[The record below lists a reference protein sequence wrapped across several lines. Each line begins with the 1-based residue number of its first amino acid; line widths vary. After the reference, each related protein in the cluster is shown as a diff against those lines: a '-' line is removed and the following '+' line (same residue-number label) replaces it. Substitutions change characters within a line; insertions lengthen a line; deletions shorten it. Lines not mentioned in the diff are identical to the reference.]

1 MANKHAKAK
10 NLRARA
16 LVSLVAIIVVV
27 AVCAYLGLC
36 GFGKGTMINYLK
48 PWGDAISL
56 GLDLRGGVY
65 TVYQAENNGDPDFD
79 TKMESTV
86 SILTSRLTR
95 QGFTEATVTR
105 QGSDRI
111 RVEIPN
117 VSDPNQIL
125 TIIGTPAQLYFV
137 DESGNNLMEGSM
149 VKNAQAAQDQD
160 GKPCIAF
167 ELTDEGAK
175 IFAEAT
181 AANLGKTISITLDGE
196 TISRATV
203 NTVIAGGKGE
213 ITGNFTA
220 DEAKNLA
227 TLILSGALPLN
238 LAQLEVSAISA
249 TLGVEALDRAI
260 QAGII
265 GVALVMLFML
275 FRYRLCGLVADI
287 ALTIYIMIVVL
298 LLALTGA
305 QLTLPGVA
313 GIILGIGMAVD
324 ANVVIFERIREE
336 VKNGRPIGSAVRK
349 GFSNA
354 LSAIIDS
361 NVTTIIAAVVLYAF
375 GTGSV
380 RGFALTLGI
389 GVATFS
395 NQNLG
400 AGRRSRIWQSV
411 KAALAIYFV
420 WWVFVMAFTFL
431 LGGAAIRGITGS
443 TDEVIISNALLYLK
457 ISAPVIPPMAVL
469 VILRNMLQ
477 GIQHTVEPL
486 LASGL
491 ELVGKVI
498 FAVWLV
504 PVQGYR
510 AVCFCEPT
518 TWVVCF
524 VFILLA
530 VWRCRGDLRDAEKI

>member
-105 QGSDRI
+105 QGSGRI

-137 DESGNNLMEGSM
+137 DESGNNLMEGAM

-238 LAQLEVSAISA
+238 LTQLEVSAISA
-249 TLGVEALDRAI
+249 KLGVEALDRAI

-389 GVATFS
+389 GVATS
-395 NQNLG
+395 LVT
-400 AGRRSRIWQSV
+400 A
-411 KAALAIYFV
+411 
-420 WWVFVMAFTFL
+420 VFVTHKL
-431 LGGAAIRGITGS
+431 L
-443 TDEVIISNALLYLK
+443 D
-457 ISAPVIPPMAVL
+457 
-469 VILRNMLQ
+469 
-477 GIQHTVEPL
+477 
-486 LASGL
+486 
-491 ELVGKVI
+491 I
-498 FAVWLV
+498 FA
-504 PVQGYR
+504 
-510 AVCFCEPT
+510 
-518 TWVVCF
+518 
-524 VFILLA
+524 
-530 VWRCRGDLRDAEKI
+530 DLGIKNQKLYV

>member
-10 NLRARA
+10 NPRIRA
-16 LVSLVAIIVVV
+16 VISLVAIIVVV

-86 SILTSRLTR
+86 SILTSRLTC

-137 DESGNNLMEGSM
+137 DESGNNLMEGAM

-238 LAQLEVSAISA
+238 LTQLEVSAISA

-389 GVATFS
+389 GVATS
-395 NQNLG
+395 LVT
-400 AGRRSRIWQSV
+400 A
-411 KAALAIYFV
+411 
-420 WWVFVMAFTFL
+420 VFVTHKL
-431 LGGAAIRGITGS
+431 L
-443 TDEVIISNALLYLK
+443 D
-457 ISAPVIPPMAVL
+457 
-469 VILRNMLQ
+469 
-477 GIQHTVEPL
+477 
-486 LASGL
+486 
-491 ELVGKVI
+491 I
-498 FAVWLV
+498 FA
-504 PVQGYR
+504 
-510 AVCFCEPT
+510 
-518 TWVVCF
+518 
-524 VFILLA
+524 
-530 VWRCRGDLRDAEKI
+530 DLGIKNQKLYV

>member
-137 DESGNNLMEGSM
+137 DESGNNLMEGAM

-220 DEAKNLA
+220 DEAKNLE
-227 TLILSGALPLN
+227 TMILSGALPLN
-238 LAQLEVSAISA
+238 LTQLEVSAISA

-389 GVATFS
+389 GVATS
-395 NQNLG
+395 LVT
-400 AGRRSRIWQSV
+400 A
-411 KAALAIYFV
+411 
-420 WWVFVMAFTFL
+420 VFVTHKL
-431 LGGAAIRGITGS
+431 L
-443 TDEVIISNALLYLK
+443 D
-457 ISAPVIPPMAVL
+457 
-469 VILRNMLQ
+469 
-477 GIQHTVEPL
+477 
-486 LASGL
+486 
-491 ELVGKVI
+491 I
-498 FAVWLV
+498 FA
-504 PVQGYR
+504 
-510 AVCFCEPT
+510 
-518 TWVVCF
+518 
-524 VFILLA
+524 
-530 VWRCRGDLRDAEKI
+530 DLGIKNQKLYV

>member
-137 DESGNNLMEGSM
+137 DESGNNLMEGGM

-238 LAQLEVSAISA
+238 LTQLEVSASSA

-324 ANVVIFERIREE
+324 RKSVV
-336 VKNGRPIGSAVRK
+336 
-349 GFSNA
+349 
-354 LSAIIDS
+354 
-361 NVTTIIAAVVLYAF
+361 
-375 GTGSV
+375 
-380 RGFALTLGI
+380 
-389 GVATFS
+389 
-395 NQNLG
+395 
-400 AGRRSRIWQSV
+400 
-411 KAALAIYFV
+411 
-420 WWVFVMAFTFL
+420 
-431 LGGAAIRGITGS
+431 
-443 TDEVIISNALLYLK
+443 
-457 ISAPVIPPMAVL
+457 
-469 VILRNMLQ
+469 
-477 GIQHTVEPL
+477 
-486 LASGL
+486 
-491 ELVGKVI
+491 
-498 FAVWLV
+498 
-504 PVQGYR
+504 
-510 AVCFCEPT
+510 
-518 TWVVCF
+518 
-524 VFILLA
+524 
-530 VWRCRGDLRDAEKI
+530 

>member
-137 DESGNNLMEGSM
+137 DESGNNLMEGAM

-238 LAQLEVSAISA
+238 LTQLEVSAISA

-375 GTGSV
+375 GTGFV

-389 GVATFS
+389 GVATS
-395 NQNLG
+395 LVT
-400 AGRRSRIWQSV
+400 A
-411 KAALAIYFV
+411 
-420 WWVFVMAFTFL
+420 VFVTHKL
-431 LGGAAIRGITGS
+431 L
-443 TDEVIISNALLYLK
+443 D
-457 ISAPVIPPMAVL
+457 
-469 VILRNMLQ
+469 
-477 GIQHTVEPL
+477 
-486 LASGL
+486 
-491 ELVGKVI
+491 I
-498 FAVWLV
+498 FA
-504 PVQGYR
+504 
-510 AVCFCEPT
+510 
-518 TWVVCF
+518 
-524 VFILLA
+524 
-530 VWRCRGDLRDAEKI
+530 DLGIKNQKLYV

>member
-10 NLRARA
+10 NLRVRA

-137 DESGNNLMEGSM
+137 DESGNNLMEGAM

-238 LAQLEVSAISA
+238 LTQLEVSAISA
-249 TLGVEALDRAI
+249 RLGVEALDRAI

-389 GVATFS
+389 GVATS
-395 NQNLG
+395 LVT
-400 AGRRSRIWQSV
+400 A
-411 KAALAIYFV
+411 
-420 WWVFVMAFTFL
+420 VFVTHKL
-431 LGGAAIRGITGS
+431 L
-443 TDEVIISNALLYLK
+443 D
-457 ISAPVIPPMAVL
+457 
-469 VILRNMLQ
+469 
-477 GIQHTVEPL
+477 
-486 LASGL
+486 
-491 ELVGKVI
+491 I
-498 FAVWLV
+498 FA
-504 PVQGYR
+504 
-510 AVCFCEPT
+510 
-518 TWVVCF
+518 
-524 VFILLA
+524 
-530 VWRCRGDLRDAEKI
+530 DLGIKNQKLYV

>member
-10 NLRARA
+10 NPRIRA
-16 LVSLVAIIVVV
+16 VISLVAIVVVV
-27 AVCAYLGLC
+27 AVCAYLGLF

-137 DESGNNLMEGSM
+137 DESGNNLMEGAM

-238 LAQLEVSAISA
+238 LTQLEVSAISA

-389 GVATFS
+389 GVATS
-395 NQNLG
+395 LVT
-400 AGRRSRIWQSV
+400 A
-411 KAALAIYFV
+411 
-420 WWVFVMAFTFL
+420 VFVTHKL
-431 LGGAAIRGITGS
+431 L
-443 TDEVIISNALLYLK
+443 D
-457 ISAPVIPPMAVL
+457 
-469 VILRNMLQ
+469 
-477 GIQHTVEPL
+477 
-486 LASGL
+486 
-491 ELVGKVI
+491 I
-498 FAVWLV
+498 FA
-504 PVQGYR
+504 
-510 AVCFCEPT
+510 
-518 TWVVCF
+518 
-524 VFILLA
+524 
-530 VWRCRGDLRDAEKI
+530 DLGIKNQKLYV

>member
-10 NLRARA
+10 NPRIRA
-16 LVSLVAIIVVV
+16 VISLVAIVVVV
-27 AVCAYLGLC
+27 AVCAYLGLF

-65 TVYQAENNGDPDFD
+65 TVYQAEDNGDPDFD

-125 TIIGTPAQLYFV
+125 TIIGTPAQPYFV
-137 DESGNNLMEGSM
+137 DEDGNNLMEGSM

-238 LAQLEVSAISA
+238 LTQLEVSAISA

-260 QAGII
+260 QAGVI
-265 GVALVMLFML
+265 GVILVMLFML

-336 VKNGRPIGSAVRK
+336 VKVGRPIGSAVRK

-389 GVATFS
+389 GVATSLFT
-395 NQNLG
+395 
-400 AGRRSRIWQSV
+400 A
-411 KAALAIYFV
+411 
-420 WWVFVMAFTFL
+420 VFVTHKL
-431 LGGAAIRGITGS
+431 L
-443 TDEVIISNALLYLK
+443 D
-457 ISAPVIPPMAVL
+457 
-469 VILRNMLQ
+469 
-477 GIQHTVEPL
+477 
-486 LASGL
+486 
-491 ELVGKVI
+491 I
-498 FAVWLV
+498 FADMGIKNQKLYV
-504 PVQGYR
+504 
-510 AVCFCEPT
+510 
-518 TWVVCF
+518 
-524 VFILLA
+524 
-530 VWRCRGDLRDAEKI
+530 

>member
-137 DESGNNLMEGSM
+137 DESGNNLMEGAM

-181 AANLGKTISITLDGE
+181 AANLGKTISITLDDE

-238 LAQLEVSAISA
+238 L
-249 TLGVEALDRAI
+249 ALDRAI

-389 GVATFS
+389 GVATS
-395 NQNLG
+395 LVT
-400 AGRRSRIWQSV
+400 A
-411 KAALAIYFV
+411 
-420 WWVFVMAFTFL
+420 VFVTHKL
-431 LGGAAIRGITGS
+431 L
-443 TDEVIISNALLYLK
+443 D
-457 ISAPVIPPMAVL
+457 
-469 VILRNMLQ
+469 
-477 GIQHTVEPL
+477 
-486 LASGL
+486 
-491 ELVGKVI
+491 I
-498 FAVWLV
+498 FA
-504 PVQGYR
+504 
-510 AVCFCEPT
+510 
-518 TWVVCF
+518 
-524 VFILLA
+524 
-530 VWRCRGDLRDAEKI
+530 DLGIKNQKLYV

>member
-10 NLRARA
+10 NPRIRA
-16 LVSLVAIIVVV
+16 VISLVAIVVVV
-27 AVCAYLGLC
+27 AVCAYFGLF

-65 TVYQAENNGDPDFD
+65 TVYQAEDNGDPDFD

-137 DESGNNLMEGSM
+137 DEDGNNLMEGSM

-238 LAQLEVSAISA
+238 LTQLEVSAISA

-260 QAGII
+260 QAGVI
-265 GVALVMLFML
+265 GVILVMLFML

-336 VKNGRPIGSAVRK
+336 VKVGRPIGSAVRK

-389 GVATFS
+389 GVATSLFT
-395 NQNLG
+395 
-400 AGRRSRIWQSV
+400 A
-411 KAALAIYFV
+411 
-420 WWVFVMAFTFL
+420 VFVTHKL
-431 LGGAAIRGITGS
+431 L
-443 TDEVIISNALLYLK
+443 D
-457 ISAPVIPPMAVL
+457 
-469 VILRNMLQ
+469 
-477 GIQHTVEPL
+477 
-486 LASGL
+486 
-491 ELVGKVI
+491 I
-498 FAVWLV
+498 FADMGIKNQKLYV
-504 PVQGYR
+504 
-510 AVCFCEPT
+510 
-518 TWVVCF
+518 
-524 VFILLA
+524 
-530 VWRCRGDLRDAEKI
+530 

>member
-137 DESGNNLMEGSM
+137 DESGNNLMEGGM

-238 LAQLEVSAISA
+238 LTQLEVSAISA

-336 VKNGRPIGSAVRK
+336 VRNGSPIGSAVRK

-389 GVATFS
+389 GVATS
-395 NQNLG
+395 LVT
-400 AGRRSRIWQSV
+400 A
-411 KAALAIYFV
+411 
-420 WWVFVMAFTFL
+420 VFVTHKL
-431 LGGAAIRGITGS
+431 L
-443 TDEVIISNALLYLK
+443 D
-457 ISAPVIPPMAVL
+457 
-469 VILRNMLQ
+469 
-477 GIQHTVEPL
+477 
-486 LASGL
+486 
-491 ELVGKVI
+491 I
-498 FAVWLV
+498 FA
-504 PVQGYR
+504 
-510 AVCFCEPT
+510 
-518 TWVVCF
+518 
-524 VFILLA
+524 
-530 VWRCRGDLRDAEKI
+530 DLGIKNQKLYV

>member
-137 DESGNNLMEGSM
+137 DESGNNLMEGAM

-238 LAQLEVSAISA
+238 LTQLEVSAISA

-389 GVATFS
+389 GVATSLFT
-395 NQNLG
+395 
-400 AGRRSRIWQSV
+400 A
-411 KAALAIYFV
+411 
-420 WWVFVMAFTFL
+420 VFVTHKL
-431 LGGAAIRGITGS
+431 L
-443 TDEVIISNALLYLK
+443 D
-457 ISAPVIPPMAVL
+457 
-469 VILRNMLQ
+469 
-477 GIQHTVEPL
+477 
-486 LASGL
+486 
-491 ELVGKVI
+491 I
-498 FAVWLV
+498 FA
-504 PVQGYR
+504 
-510 AVCFCEPT
+510 
-518 TWVVCF
+518 
-524 VFILLA
+524 
-530 VWRCRGDLRDAEKI
+530 DLGIKNQKLYV

>member
-10 NLRARA
+10 NPRTRA
-16 LVSLVAIIVVV
+16 VISLVAIIVVV
-27 AVCAYLGLC
+27 AVCAYLGLF

-65 TVYQAENNGDPDFD
+65 TVYQAEDNGDPDFD

-137 DESGNNLMEGSM
+137 DEDGNNLMDGAM

-238 LAQLEVSAISA
+238 LTQLEVSAKSA

-361 NVTTIIAAVVLYAF
+361 NVTTIVAAVVLYAF

-389 GVATFS
+389 GVATS
-395 NQNLG
+395 LVT
-400 AGRRSRIWQSV
+400 A
-411 KAALAIYFV
+411 
-420 WWVFVMAFTFL
+420 VFVTHKL
-431 LGGAAIRGITGS
+431 L
-443 TDEVIISNALLYLK
+443 D
-457 ISAPVIPPMAVL
+457 
-469 VILRNMLQ
+469 
-477 GIQHTVEPL
+477 
-486 LASGL
+486 
-491 ELVGKVI
+491 I
-498 FAVWLV
+498 FA
-504 PVQGYR
+504 
-510 AVCFCEPT
+510 
-518 TWVVCF
+518 
-524 VFILLA
+524 
-530 VWRCRGDLRDAEKI
+530 DLGIKNQKLYV

>member
-27 AVCAYLGLC
+27 AICAYLGLC

-213 ITGNFTA
+213 ITGKFTA

-238 LAQLEVSAISA
+238 LTQLEVSAISA

-265 GVALVMLFML
+265 GMALVMLFML

-389 GVATFS
+389 GVATS
-395 NQNLG
+395 LVT
-400 AGRRSRIWQSV
+400 A
-411 KAALAIYFV
+411 
-420 WWVFVMAFTFL
+420 VFVTHKL
-431 LGGAAIRGITGS
+431 L
-443 TDEVIISNALLYLK
+443 D
-457 ISAPVIPPMAVL
+457 
-469 VILRNMLQ
+469 
-477 GIQHTVEPL
+477 
-486 LASGL
+486 
-491 ELVGKVI
+491 I
-498 FAVWLV
+498 FA
-504 PVQGYR
+504 
-510 AVCFCEPT
+510 
-518 TWVVCF
+518 
-524 VFILLA
+524 
-530 VWRCRGDLRDAEKI
+530 DLGIKNQKLYV

>member
-238 LAQLEVSAISA
+238 LTQLEVSAISA

-389 GVATFS
+389 GVVTSLVTA
-395 NQNLG
+395 
-400 AGRRSRIWQSV
+400 
-411 KAALAIYFV
+411 
-420 WWVFVMAFTFL
+420 VFVTHKL
-431 LGGAAIRGITGS
+431 L
-443 TDEVIISNALLYLK
+443 D
-457 ISAPVIPPMAVL
+457 
-469 VILRNMLQ
+469 
-477 GIQHTVEPL
+477 
-486 LASGL
+486 
-491 ELVGKVI
+491 I
-498 FAVWLV
+498 FA
-504 PVQGYR
+504 
-510 AVCFCEPT
+510 
-518 TWVVCF
+518 
-524 VFILLA
+524 
-530 VWRCRGDLRDAEKI
+530 DLGIKNQKLYV

>member
-16 LVSLVAIIVVV
+16 LVSLVAIVVVV

-238 LAQLEVSAISA
+238 LTQLEVSAISA

-389 GVATFS
+389 GVATS
-395 NQNLG
+395 LVT
-400 AGRRSRIWQSV
+400 A
-411 KAALAIYFV
+411 
-420 WWVFVMAFTFL
+420 VFVTHKL
-431 LGGAAIRGITGS
+431 L
-443 TDEVIISNALLYLK
+443 D
-457 ISAPVIPPMAVL
+457 
-469 VILRNMLQ
+469 
-477 GIQHTVEPL
+477 
-486 LASGL
+486 
-491 ELVGKVI
+491 I
-498 FAVWLV
+498 FA
-504 PVQGYR
+504 
-510 AVCFCEPT
+510 
-518 TWVVCF
+518 
-524 VFILLA
+524 
-530 VWRCRGDLRDAEKI
+530 DLGIKNQKLYV

>member
-137 DESGNNLMEGSM
+137 DESGNNLMEGGM

-238 LAQLEVSAISA
+238 LTQLEVSAISA

-313 GIILGIGMAVD
+313 GIILSIGMAVD

-389 GVATFS
+389 GVATS
-395 NQNLG
+395 LVT
-400 AGRRSRIWQSV
+400 A
-411 KAALAIYFV
+411 
-420 WWVFVMAFTFL
+420 VFVTHKL
-431 LGGAAIRGITGS
+431 L
-443 TDEVIISNALLYLK
+443 D
-457 ISAPVIPPMAVL
+457 
-469 VILRNMLQ
+469 
-477 GIQHTVEPL
+477 
-486 LASGL
+486 
-491 ELVGKVI
+491 I
-498 FAVWLV
+498 FA
-504 PVQGYR
+504 
-510 AVCFCEPT
+510 
-518 TWVVCF
+518 
-524 VFILLA
+524 
-530 VWRCRGDLRDAEKI
+530 DLGIKNQKLYV

>member
-10 NLRARA
+10 NPRIRA
-16 LVSLVAIIVVV
+16 VISLVAIVVVV
-27 AVCAYLGLC
+27 AVCAYLGLF

-65 TVYQAENNGDPDFD
+65 TVYQAEDNGDPDFD

-137 DESGNNLMEGSM
+137 DEDGNNLMEGSM

-238 LAQLEVSAISA
+238 LTQLEVSAISA

-260 QAGII
+260 QAGVI
-265 GVALVMLFML
+265 GVILVMLFML

-336 VKNGRPIGSAVRK
+336 VKVGRPIGSAVRK

-389 GVATFS
+389 GVATSLFT
-395 NQNLG
+395 
-400 AGRRSRIWQSV
+400 A
-411 KAALAIYFV
+411 
-420 WWVFVMAFTFL
+420 VFVTHKL
-431 LGGAAIRGITGS
+431 LDICADMGIK
-443 TDEVIISNALLYLK
+443 NQKLY
-457 ISAPVIPPMAVL
+457 V
-469 VILRNMLQ
+469 
-477 GIQHTVEPL
+477 
-486 LASGL
+486 
-491 ELVGKVI
+491 
-498 FAVWLV
+498 
-504 PVQGYR
+504 
-510 AVCFCEPT
+510 
-518 TWVVCF
+518 
-524 VFILLA
+524 
-530 VWRCRGDLRDAEKI
+530 

>member
-137 DESGNNLMEGSM
+137 DESGNNLMEGGM
-149 VKNAQAAQDQD
+149 VKNAQVAQDQD

-238 LAQLEVSAISA
+238 LTQLEVSAISA

-389 GVATFS
+389 GVATS
-395 NQNLG
+395 LVT
-400 AGRRSRIWQSV
+400 A
-411 KAALAIYFV
+411 
-420 WWVFVMAFTFL
+420 VFVTHKL
-431 LGGAAIRGITGS
+431 L
-443 TDEVIISNALLYLK
+443 D
-457 ISAPVIPPMAVL
+457 
-469 VILRNMLQ
+469 
-477 GIQHTVEPL
+477 
-486 LASGL
+486 
-491 ELVGKVI
+491 I
-498 FAVWLV
+498 FA
-504 PVQGYR
+504 
-510 AVCFCEPT
+510 
-518 TWVVCF
+518 
-524 VFILLA
+524 
-530 VWRCRGDLRDAEKI
+530 DLGIKNQKLYV

>member
-27 AVCAYLGLC
+27 AVCAYLGLY

-175 IFAEAT
+175 IVAEAT

-238 LAQLEVSAISA
+238 LTQLEVSAISA

-389 GVATFS
+389 GVATS
-395 NQNLG
+395 LVT
-400 AGRRSRIWQSV
+400 A
-411 KAALAIYFV
+411 
-420 WWVFVMAFTFL
+420 VFVTHKL
-431 LGGAAIRGITGS
+431 L
-443 TDEVIISNALLYLK
+443 D
-457 ISAPVIPPMAVL
+457 
-469 VILRNMLQ
+469 
-477 GIQHTVEPL
+477 
-486 LASGL
+486 
-491 ELVGKVI
+491 I
-498 FAVWLV
+498 FA
-504 PVQGYR
+504 
-510 AVCFCEPT
+510 
-518 TWVVCF
+518 
-524 VFILLA
+524 
-530 VWRCRGDLRDAEKI
+530 DLGIKNQKLYV

>member
-137 DESGNNLMEGSM
+137 DESGNNLMEGGM

-238 LAQLEVSAISA
+238 LTQLEVSAISA

-389 GVATFS
+389 GVATS
-395 NQNLG
+395 LVT
-400 AGRRSRIWQSV
+400 A
-411 KAALAIYFV
+411 
-420 WWVFVMAFTFL
+420 VFVTHKL
-431 LGGAAIRGITGS
+431 L
-443 TDEVIISNALLYLK
+443 D
-457 ISAPVIPPMAVL
+457 
-469 VILRNMLQ
+469 
-477 GIQHTVEPL
+477 
-486 LASGL
+486 
-491 ELVGKVI
+491 I
-498 FAVWLV
+498 FADMGIKNQKLYV
-504 PVQGYR
+504 
-510 AVCFCEPT
+510 
-518 TWVVCF
+518 
-524 VFILLA
+524 
-530 VWRCRGDLRDAEKI
+530 

>member
-10 NLRARA
+10 NPRIRA
-16 LVSLVAIIVVV
+16 VISLVAIVVVV
-27 AVCAYLGLC
+27 AVCAYLGLF
-36 GFGKGTMINYLK
+36 GFGKSTMINYLK

-65 TVYQAENNGDPDFD
+65 TVYQAEDNGDPDFD

-137 DESGNNLMEGSM
+137 DEDGNNLMEGSM

-238 LAQLEVSAISA
+238 LTQLEVSAISA

-260 QAGII
+260 QAGVI
-265 GVALVMLFML
+265 GVILVMLFML

-336 VKNGRPIGSAVRK
+336 VKVGRPIGSAVRK

-389 GVATFS
+389 GVATSLFT
-395 NQNLG
+395 
-400 AGRRSRIWQSV
+400 A
-411 KAALAIYFV
+411 
-420 WWVFVMAFTFL
+420 VFVTHKL
-431 LGGAAIRGITGS
+431 L
-443 TDEVIISNALLYLK
+443 D
-457 ISAPVIPPMAVL
+457 
-469 VILRNMLQ
+469 
-477 GIQHTVEPL
+477 
-486 LASGL
+486 
-491 ELVGKVI
+491 I
-498 FAVWLV
+498 FADMGIKNQKLYV
-504 PVQGYR
+504 
-510 AVCFCEPT
+510 
-518 TWVVCF
+518 
-524 VFILLA
+524 
-530 VWRCRGDLRDAEKI
+530 

>member
-1 MANKHAKAK
+1 MANKHAKGK

-16 LVSLVAIIVVV
+16 LVSLVAIVVVV
-27 AVCAYLGLC
+27 AVCAYLGLY

-238 LAQLEVSAISA
+238 LTQLEVSAISA

-389 GVATFS
+389 GVVTS
-395 NQNLG
+395 L
-400 AGRRSRIWQSV
+400 
-411 KAALAIYFV
+411 
-420 WWVFVMAFTFL
+420 FT
-431 LGGAAIRGITGS
+431 A
-443 TDEVIISNALLYLK
+443 
-457 ISAPVIPPMAVL
+457 
-469 VILRNMLQ
+469 
-477 GIQHTVEPL
+477 
-486 LASGL
+486 
-491 ELVGKVI
+491 
-498 FAVWLV
+498 
-504 PVQGYR
+504 
-510 AVCFCEPT
+510 
-518 TWVVCF
+518 
-524 VFILLA
+524 VFITHKLLDVFA
-530 VWRCRGDLRDAEKI
+530 DLGIKNQKLYVR

>member
-10 NLRARA
+10 NPRIRA
-16 LVSLVAIIVVV
+16 VISLVAIVVVV
-27 AVCAYLGLC
+27 AVCAYLGLFC
-36 GFGKGTMINYLK
+36 FGKGTMINYLK

-65 TVYQAENNGDPDFD
+65 TVYQAEDNGDPDFD

-137 DESGNNLMEGSM
+137 DEDGNNLMEGSM

-238 LAQLEVSAISA
+238 LTQLEVSAISA

-260 QAGII
+260 QAGVI
-265 GVALVMLFML
+265 GVILVMLFML

-336 VKNGRPIGSAVRK
+336 VKVGRPIGSAVRK

-389 GVATFS
+389 GVATSLFT
-395 NQNLG
+395 
-400 AGRRSRIWQSV
+400 A
-411 KAALAIYFV
+411 
-420 WWVFVMAFTFL
+420 VFVTHKL
-431 LGGAAIRGITGS
+431 L
-443 TDEVIISNALLYLK
+443 D
-457 ISAPVIPPMAVL
+457 
-469 VILRNMLQ
+469 
-477 GIQHTVEPL
+477 
-486 LASGL
+486 
-491 ELVGKVI
+491 I
-498 FAVWLV
+498 FADMGIKNQKLYV
-504 PVQGYR
+504 
-510 AVCFCEPT
+510 
-518 TWVVCF
+518 
-524 VFILLA
+524 
-530 VWRCRGDLRDAEKI
+530 

>member
-1 MANKHAKAK
+1 
-10 NLRARA
+10 
-16 LVSLVAIIVVV
+16 
-27 AVCAYLGLC
+27 
-36 GFGKGTMINYLK
+36 MINYLK

-65 TVYQAENNGDPDFD
+65 TVYQAEDNGDPDFD

-137 DESGNNLMEGSM
+137 DEDGNNLMEGSM

-238 LAQLEVSAISA
+238 LTQLEVSAISA

-260 QAGII
+260 QAGVI
-265 GVALVMLFML
+265 GVILVMLFML

-336 VKNGRPIGSAVRK
+336 VKVGRPIGSAVRK

-389 GVATFS
+389 GVATSLFT
-395 NQNLG
+395 
-400 AGRRSRIWQSV
+400 A
-411 KAALAIYFV
+411 
-420 WWVFVMAFTFL
+420 VFVTHKL
-431 LGGAAIRGITGS
+431 L
-443 TDEVIISNALLYLK
+443 D
-457 ISAPVIPPMAVL
+457 
-469 VILRNMLQ
+469 
-477 GIQHTVEPL
+477 
-486 LASGL
+486 
-491 ELVGKVI
+491 I
-498 FAVWLV
+498 FADMGIKNQKLYV
-504 PVQGYR
+504 
-510 AVCFCEPT
+510 
-518 TWVVCF
+518 
-524 VFILLA
+524 
-530 VWRCRGDLRDAEKI
+530 

>member
-137 DESGNNLMEGSM
+137 DESGNNLMEGAM
-149 VKNAQAAQDQD
+149 VKNAQAAQNQD

-238 LAQLEVSAISA
+238 LTQLEVSAISA

-389 GVATFS
+389 GVATS
-395 NQNLG
+395 LVT
-400 AGRRSRIWQSV
+400 A
-411 KAALAIYFV
+411 
-420 WWVFVMAFTFL
+420 VFVTHKL
-431 LGGAAIRGITGS
+431 L
-443 TDEVIISNALLYLK
+443 D
-457 ISAPVIPPMAVL
+457 
-469 VILRNMLQ
+469 
-477 GIQHTVEPL
+477 
-486 LASGL
+486 
-491 ELVGKVI
+491 I
-498 FAVWLV
+498 FA
-504 PVQGYR
+504 
-510 AVCFCEPT
+510 
-518 TWVVCF
+518 
-524 VFILLA
+524 
-530 VWRCRGDLRDAEKI
+530 DLGIKNQKLYV

>member
-27 AVCAYLGLC
+27 AICAYLGLC

-238 LAQLEVSAISA
+238 LTQLEVSAISA

-389 GVATFS
+389 GVATSLFT
-395 NQNLG
+395 
-400 AGRRSRIWQSV
+400 A
-411 KAALAIYFV
+411 
-420 WWVFVMAFTFL
+420 VFVTHKL
-431 LGGAAIRGITGS
+431 L
-443 TDEVIISNALLYLK
+443 D
-457 ISAPVIPPMAVL
+457 
-469 VILRNMLQ
+469 
-477 GIQHTVEPL
+477 
-486 LASGL
+486 
-491 ELVGKVI
+491 I
-498 FAVWLV
+498 FA
-504 PVQGYR
+504 
-510 AVCFCEPT
+510 
-518 TWVVCF
+518 
-524 VFILLA
+524 
-530 VWRCRGDLRDAEKI
+530 DLGIKNQKLYV

>member
-10 NLRARA
+10 NPRIRA
-16 LVSLVAIIVVV
+16 VISLVAIVVVV
-27 AVCAYLGLC
+27 AVCAYLGLF

-65 TVYQAENNGDPDFD
+65 TVYQAEDNGDPDFD

-95 QGFTEATVTR
+95 QGFTEATVTC

-137 DESGNNLMEGSM
+137 DEDGNNLMEGSM

-238 LAQLEVSAISA
+238 LTQLEVSAISA

-260 QAGII
+260 QAGVI
-265 GVALVMLFML
+265 GVILVMLFML

-336 VKNGRPIGSAVRK
+336 VKVGRPIGSAVRK

-389 GVATFS
+389 GVATSLFT
-395 NQNLG
+395 
-400 AGRRSRIWQSV
+400 A
-411 KAALAIYFV
+411 
-420 WWVFVMAFTFL
+420 VFVTHKL
-431 LGGAAIRGITGS
+431 L
-443 TDEVIISNALLYLK
+443 D
-457 ISAPVIPPMAVL
+457 
-469 VILRNMLQ
+469 
-477 GIQHTVEPL
+477 
-486 LASGL
+486 
-491 ELVGKVI
+491 I
-498 FAVWLV
+498 FADMGIKNQKLYV
-504 PVQGYR
+504 
-510 AVCFCEPT
+510 
-518 TWVVCF
+518 
-524 VFILLA
+524 
-530 VWRCRGDLRDAEKI
+530 

>member
-10 NLRARA
+10 NLRNRA

-27 AVCAYLGLC
+27 AICAYLGLC

-238 LAQLEVSAISA
+238 LTQLEVSAISA

-260 QAGII
+260 QAGIV

-375 GTGSV
+375 STGSV

-389 GVATFS
+389 GVATS
-395 NQNLG
+395 LVT
-400 AGRRSRIWQSV
+400 A
-411 KAALAIYFV
+411 
-420 WWVFVMAFTFL
+420 VFVTHKL
-431 LGGAAIRGITGS
+431 L
-443 TDEVIISNALLYLK
+443 D
-457 ISAPVIPPMAVL
+457 
-469 VILRNMLQ
+469 
-477 GIQHTVEPL
+477 
-486 LASGL
+486 
-491 ELVGKVI
+491 I
-498 FAVWLV
+498 FA
-504 PVQGYR
+504 
-510 AVCFCEPT
+510 
-518 TWVVCF
+518 
-524 VFILLA
+524 
-530 VWRCRGDLRDAEKI
+530 DLGIKNQKLYV